1 MNKLLSGS
9 SLPAEESKQNC
20 AIFSMWKP
28 MIRYPT
34 LGHEPGLPED
44 MELEADHSQ
53 EGVVSVCFTRDIQ
66 PVKYEFTEI

>member
-34 LGHEPGLPED
+34 LGSMNQGCPRTWNWKLIIPRK
-44 MELEADHSQ
+44 
-53 EGVVSVCFTRDIQ
+53 V
-66 PVKYEFTEI
+66 